1 MKNFEY
7 KHSIKFILIPSIP
20 LFIISLLP
28 FYYPNMWISTPIDH
42 IYIELFGT
50 ILASILAFY
59 YISTGY
65 VLTNR
70 FSMFIG
76 IGFLVNCLIDVLHVI
91 VSLTN
96 MYDVLFLKYFIPQT
110 WFAGKFFLSAM
121 LMIAIIKFPHLVKT
135 KIGFEQENLSNLK
148 SDKIERHKNI
158 QSKNKKNSIPKTYDY
173 IILSLLIIFS
183 LFLSLGS
190 LFMIFPFSVLDDF
203 PIHRIYELVPLAFFV
218 IALIYFYKNKI
229 YQENDIL
236 YTSLLLFLVINFF
249 GQIIM
254 AISATSHDTAHNLA
268 HFLKDASYFVA
279 IIGLS
284 LSNLSYNIQLRKSNE
299 IIKEQYLKLQE
310 SEKLKEEFINIAAHE
325 LRNPIQP
332 IMGLSTIMLREI
344 ADTRNKEYLQSILK
358 NSKRL
363 NSFIENMLDVAKIQN
378 NLLKINKKIVNLNIL
393 ISQIIKEYTPQLILQ
408 DKKIYFDFK
417 TKKEDLII
425 KADPDRLK
433 QVISN
438 LLENSLNFTN
448 SGDSITIIVEQEKEI
463 KEGRKKERKAIRNKR
478 DGQTITVSVIDTGD
492 GINPEI
498 FHNLFS
504 KFNTKNSV
512 KGSGLGLYISKKII
526 EAHGGIIWAE
536 NPLSKK
542 GAIFKFTLPIQD

>member
-1 MKNFEY
+1 LKNFKY

-28 FYYPNMWISTPIDH
+28 FYYPNIWTSTPIDH

-91 VSLTN
+91 VSFTN

-121 LMIAIIKFPHLVKT
+121 LMIAILKFPYLVK
-135 KIGFEQENLSNLK
+135 KEIGFEQENLSNLK
-148 SDKIERHKNI
+148 YDNIERHKNI
-158 QSKNKKNSIPKTYDY
+158 ESKNNKNSTPKTYDY

-190 LFMIFPFSVLDDF
+190 LFVIFPFSVIDDF
-203 PIHRIYELVPLAFFV
+203 PIHRIYELVPLVFFV
-218 IALIYFYKNKI
+218 IALFYFYKNKI

-254 AISATSHDTAHNLA
+254 VLSATPHDTAHNLA
-268 HFLKDASYFVA
+268 HLLKDASYFVA

-299 IIKEQYLKLQE
+299 IIKDQYLKLQE
-310 SEKLKEEFINIAAHE
+310 SEKSKEEFINIAAHE

-344 ADTRNKEYLQSILK
+344 ADKRNKEYLESILN

-393 ISQIIKEYTPQLILQ
+393 ISQIIKEYTPQIILQ
-408 DKKIYFDFK
+408 DKKIYFNFK
-417 TKKEDLII
+417 PKKEDLILR
-425 KADPDRLK
+425 ADPDRLK

-448 SGDSITIIVEQEKEI
+448 SGDSITIIVELEKGR
-463 KEGRKKERKAIRNKR
+463 KEGRKREEKADRNKR
-478 DGQTITVSVIDTGD
+478 DSQTVTVSVIDTGD
-492 GINPEI
+492 GIPPEI
-498 FHNLFS
+498 FNNLFS

-536 NPLSKK
+536 KPLSKK